1 MKIGSKPAGHLAL
14 FGSNTMWGVMAPIS
28 KMLLACGVISAT
40 ALADLRLLGGTIL
53 FWILS
58 LFVKT
63 DRIQKGDYF
72 RLALVALF
80 SAALNQILF
89 VNGVALTSP
98 VDASISTS
106 TLPIW
111 TLVLSAIFLKEPL
124 SGMKISG
131 VLAGLVGALILI
143 LSGSSKISGNASN
156 VWGDLLCLGSQLSYA
171 VYLVFFQ
178 DIIRKYS
185 PLTLMKWKFLFG
197 AMMLI
202 PFSFMALPSIQ
213 WTEFSNGNWM
223 ALAYILLFGTFLSY
237 LIVPIGQRALRP
249 TVVAMYNYLQPIFAS
264 VVAFMIGQ
272 DKLSSMKIMAI
283 ILIFIG
289 VMLVNRSRQKDA
301 SVKN

>member
-28 KMLLACGVISAT
+28 KMLLAYGAISAT
-40 ALADLRLLGGTIL
+40 ALADLRLLGGAIM
-53 FWILS
+53 FWVLS

-63 DRIQKGDYF
+63 DTIEKGDYF

-111 TLVLSAIFLKEPL
+111 TLVLSAIFLKEPM

-131 VLAGLVGALILI
+131 VLTGLGGALILI
-143 LSGSSKISGNASN
+143 LSGTGRVSGNTSN

-171 VYLVFFQ
+171 IYLVFFQ

-202 PFSFMALPSIQ
+202 PFSFMAIPSIQ
-213 WTEFSNGNWM
+213 WSDFSNENWM
-223 ALAYILLFGTFLSY
+223 SLAYILLFGTFFAY
-237 LIVPIGQRALRP
+237 LIVPIGQKTLRP
-249 TVVAMYNYLQPIFAS
+249 TVVAMYNYLQPICAS
-264 VVAFMIGQ
+264 IVAFIIGQ
-272 DKLSSMKIMAI
+272 DRLTPMKILAI
-283 ILIFIG
+283 LLIFTG
-289 VMLVNRSRQKDA
+289 VMLVNRSRQKNNA
-301 SVKN
+301 M

>member
-14 FGSNTMWGVMAPIS
+14 FGSNTMWGIMAPIS
-28 KMLLACGVISAT
+28 KMLLACGAISAT

-58 LFVKT
+58 IFVKT
-63 DRIQKGDYF
+63 DRIEKGDYF

-111 TLVLSAIFLKEPL
+111 TLVLSAIFLKEPMT
-124 SGMKISG
+124 GMKISG
-131 VLAGLVGALILI
+131 VLTGLGGALILI
-143 LSGSSKISGNASN
+143 LSGTGRVSGNASN

-171 VYLVFFQ
+171 IYLVFFQ

-197 AMMLI
+197 ALMLL
-202 PFSFMALPSIQ
+202 PFSFAAIPSIQ
-213 WTEFSNGNWM
+213 WTDFSTENWM
-223 ALAYILLFGTFLSY
+223 SLAYILLFGTFFAY
-237 LIVPIGQRALRP
+237 LIVPIGQKTLRP
-249 TVVAMYNYLQPIFAS
+249 TVVAMYNYLQPICAS
-264 VVAFMIGQ
+264 IVAFVIGQ
-272 DKLSSMKIMAI
+272 DRLTPMKILAI
-283 ILIFIG
+283 VLIFTG
-289 VMLVNRSRQKDA
+289 VMLVNRSRQKDNA
-301 SVKN
+301 M

>member
-1 MKIGSKPAGHLAL
+1 MGIGCKTAGHLAL
-14 FGSNTMWGVMAPIS
+14 LGSNTMWGVMAPIS

-63 DRIQKGDYF
+63 DKIEKGDYF

-111 TLVLSAIFLKEPL
+111 TLILSTIFLKEPMT
-124 SGMKISG
+124 GMKISG
-131 VLAGLVGALILI
+131 VLAGLGGALILI
-143 LSGSSKISGNASN
+143 LSGTGNGSGHSSN
-156 VWGDLLCLGSQLSYA
+156 VWGDILCLGSQLSYA
-171 VYLVFFQ
+171 IYRVFFQ

-202 PFSFMALPSIQ
+202 PFSFAALPSIQ
-213 WTEFSNGNWM
+213 WTGFSNANWM
-223 ALAYILLFGTFLSY
+223 SLGYILLFGTFFAY
-237 LIVPIGQRALRP
+237 LIVPIGQKTLRP
-249 TVVAMYNYLQPIFAS
+249 TVVAMYNYLQPICAS
-264 VVAFMIGQ
+264 IVAFMCGQ
-272 DKLSSMKIMAI
+272 DRLTPMKILAI
-283 ILIFIG
+283 VLIFTG
-289 VMLVNRSRQKDA
+289 VMLVNRSRQKE
-301 SVKN
+301 S